1 MKSYKPTSPSR
12 RSMTNPD
19 YTGLSKVRP
28 HRPLTKRLPSRGG
41 RNSQGRITMRH
52 QGGGNKKL
60 YRMVDFKQALKPGV
74 VTAKAVIETL
84 EYDPYRTAFIALI
97 KNEDGSKTY
106 ILAPQ
111 NIKIGEEITIGESKV
126 LKTGSRMKLKD
137 IPVGYQVHNV
147 ELIPGRGGQLAR
159 SAGTYLEILAN
170 ADGYTDLKMGSG
182 EVRRVQWDAMASLGQ
197 VSNSEWNLVTFGKAG
212 RSRWAG
218 IRPTV
223 RGKAMNPV
231 DHPYGGG
238 EGSQPRGTRKPKD
251 IWGNI
256 TGGHKTRD
264 KNKKSSKFIVKR
276 RISLRNRNGGK

>member
-1 MKSYKPTSPSR
+1 MKSYKPTSASR
-12 RSMTNPD
+12 RSMTTAD
-19 YTGLSKVRP
+19 YSGLSKVRP
-28 HRPLTKRLPSRGG
+28 HRSLVVRLKSRGG
-41 RNSQGRITMRH
+41 RNSQGRITVRH

-60 YRMVDFKQALKPGV
+60 YRVVDFKQALKPGAV
-74 VTAKAVIETL
+74 SAKSIVETL

-97 KNEDGSKTY
+97 KHDDGKYAY

-111 NIKIGEEITIGESKV
+111 ELKIGTELFVGETAP
-126 LKTGSRMKLKD
+126 LKTGNRMCLRN
-137 IPVGYQVHNV
+137 IPVGHQVYNI
-147 ELIPGRGGQLAR
+147 ELTPGRGGQIAR
-159 SAGTYLEILAN
+159 SAGSYAEVLAN
-170 ADGYTDLKMGSG
+170 ADGYTDLKLSSG
-182 EVRRVQWDAMASLGQ
+182 EVRRIQWDGMASLGQ
-197 VSNSEWNLVTFGKAG
+197 VSNAEWSLTTIGKAG
-212 RSRWAG
+212 RSRWLG

-256 TGGHKTRD
+256 TGGHKTRN

-276 RISLRNRNGGK
+276 RVSIRNK

>member
-1 MKSYKPTSPSR
+1 
-12 RSMTNPD
+12 MTTAD
-19 YTGLSKVRP
+19 YSGLSKVRP
-28 HRPLTKRLPSRGG
+28 HRSLVIRLKSRGG
-41 RNSQGRITMRH
+41 RNSQGRITVRH

-60 YRMVDFKQALKPGV
+60 YRVVDFKQALRPG
-74 VTAKAVIETL
+74 AVSVKSIVETL

-97 KNEDGSKTY
+97 KQDDGKHAY

-111 NIKIGEEITIGESKV
+111 ELKIGAELFVGE
-126 LKTGSRMKLKD
+126 KTPLATGNRMRLRN
-137 IPVGYQVHNV
+137 IPVGYQVYNV
-147 ELIPGRGGQLAR
+147 ELTPGRGGQIAR
-159 SAGTYLEILAN
+159 SAGSYAEILAN
-170 ADGYTDLKMGSG
+170 ADGYTDLKLSSG
-182 EVRRVQWDAMASLGQ
+182 EVRRIQWDGMASLGQ
-197 VSNSEWNLVTFGKAG
+197 VSNAEWSLTTIGKAG
-212 RSRWAG
+212 RSRWLG

-256 TGGHKTRD
+256 TGGHKTRN

-276 RISLRNRNGGK
+276 RVSIRNK